1 MLATSTATTETRIPI
16 RDIVPLVNTIHTSYG
31 RSIYNTF
38 LGRNMETPNRTLV
51 TMATVEYSTINN
63 NNNNNN
69 VNNDYDD
76 LSSPTDRTLFTT
88 NTARTSRGS
97 SLPHGLYGIVNDD
110 DFNEFC
116 VTMNAYIQ
124 SYDAILVRRK
134 KIVHD
139 EKLVAV
145 FFGWIISMITIGL
158 AFQTVIKSKHSF
170 TSLFLLFSFAF
181 AMYWG
186 VFILIDIFFFRH
198 RMMRVI
204 DEQNEVYRAVQTLC
218 KDMSQQVT
226 TLLTSVSPITNVTC
240 LLGSIIHTDDI
251 GRFHNMEYI
260 KFKTTSTTINAT
272 EHTDIVGPWPLLDG
286 AAQTDDHVPSSC
298 VEIV

>member
-16 RDIVPLVNTIHTSYG
+16 RDIVPLVNTINTSYG

-38 LGRNMETPNRTLV
+38 LGRNMETPNRTLM
-51 TMATVEYSTINN
+51 TISTVEYCTI
-63 NNNNNN
+63 NNNNN

-158 AFQTVIKSKHSF
+158 AFQTVINSKHSF
-170 TSLFLLFSFAF
+170 TLAAAAAS
-181 AMYWG
+181 
-186 VFILIDIFFFRH
+186 
-198 RMMRVI
+198 
-204 DEQNEVYRAVQTLC
+204 VYR
-218 KDMSQQVT
+218 
-226 TLLTSVSPITNVTC
+226 
-240 LLGSIIHTDDI
+240 
-251 GRFHNMEYI
+251 
-260 KFKTTSTTINAT
+260 
-272 EHTDIVGPWPLLDG
+272 
-286 AAQTDDHVPSSC
+286 
-298 VEIV
+298 